1 MPLVPKANIS
11 CFLCIGFKSWF
22 SAFHRRKRLDSF
34 VVGRFGALL
43 QPFTFAVRLRRPV
56 RKLTKTR
63 KCCIC
68 SLNQLQD
75 LSVSLNLEEIITT
88 ACFRSPE
95 QVLDALQ
102 VVAQRGLT
110 EEQVKQ
116 RQAVFGRNQVMQ
128 KASVSWWQRIL
139 EQFQDRLVLLLLLA
153 ALVSFVLAWSEQP
166 NDRTWNVFIEPI
178 VILIILVI
186 NAVIG
191 VVQQTNADKAVE
203 ALKAYET
210 DQVIVIRD
218 AKRFPM
224 DAKELVPGD
233 IVELNTGM
241 KVAADM
247 RIVEILSSV
256 LLVDQSILTGESIS
270 AFKISEPIRQVNN
283 QRLVIQDKANIL
295 FQGTTI
301 TQGRCIAVVV
311 GIGSETEFG
320 KIQSDLSDMNQ
331 QSLQTPLQQKLDEFG
346 KLLTNIVLVICGVVW
361 IIHID
366 KFSEHGGIVQGAL
379 YYFKVAVAL
388 AVAAVPE
395 GLPAVV
401 TTCLALGAQRMAKQ
415 NAIVKS
421 LPCVETLGCTSV
433 ICCDKTGTLTTNK
446 MKAQQIFLVDWQQ
459 DENLKWMEIQLRDK
473 ASIESTG
480 ETTFFNMQTS
490 NAINP
495 RSIPSLVQLGCIS
508 SLCNDATV
516 SFRNGKSYPVGDP
529 TELALL
535 YLAEKIGVESSSE
548 SPTKDGLNENSID
561 IQSVN
566 LPARLYWISRYR
578 KRRTFEFS
586 RSRKSMSV
594 LVEGQVE
601 NNGKQL
607 SLLVKGAPENILERC
622 RYVQSS
628 QGKVIPL
635 DAVKKRSI
643 LECFQKTLST
653 SSLSLRCIGF
663 AYKPDATD
671 LLYVPNDENCCYEDV
686 ETDLV
691 FIGIVG
697 IADPPREQVKD
708 AIRLCKSAGIRV
720 IMVTGDNPITAQG
733 VARQVGLLSV
743 EEMSSSNKKLRIIS
757 SHDFDNLQA
766 HFSPESIYSAIRDL
780 VILARVEPL
789 QKLKLVEYLQKGNQI
804 VAMTGDGVNDA
815 PALRKADIGI
825 AMGSGTWVAKA
836 AAKIVLVDDD
846 FSTIVAAVKEG
857 RSIYMNLKHVIRY
870 VISSNIGEVC
880 CILISS
886 VLGMPETLIPVQLLW
901 VNLITDGLPATALSF
916 NASEPNMMEQ
926 PPRAPQAPFVDG
938 SLLFRFLTVGGY
950 IGVASIGGFVYWY
963 LFSPN
968 GPHLTWNELTSY
980 EQMTSMWKSD
990 NGGKTMALSVLV
1002 ISEMFNALN
1011 GLSESQS
1018 IFQLTPLSNPLLLT
1032 AISISVILHLM
1043 IVHIPWLQHIF
1054 SVTPLS
1060 ITEWLVV
1067 VGLSIPVLSIE
1078 ETFKWFYRQKR

>member
-1 MPLVPKANIS
+1 MSILQKAQIS
-11 CFLCIGFKSWF
+11 CFLCIGTQSWLSVF
-22 SAFHRRKRLDSF
+22 RRRRTLVDDI
-34 VVGRFGALL
+34 VVSRFGAFL
-43 QPFTFAVRLRRPV
+43 QPFTLVRRSTRAT
-56 RKLTKTR
+56 RNIFTTR
-63 KCCIC
+63 KFCSC

-75 LSVSLNLEEIITT
+75 LSVSLNLEEVVAT
-88 ACFRSPE
+88 ASFHSPQ

-102 VVAQRGLT
+102 VDVQRGLT
-110 EEQVKQ
+110 EEQVRQ
-116 RQAVFGRNQVMQ
+116 RQAIFGRNQVLQ
-128 KASVSWWQRIL
+128 KASVSWWQRIM
-139 EQFQDRLVLLLLLA
+139 EQFQDRLVLLLLA
-153 ALVSFVLAWSEQP
+153 AAFISLVLAWNEQSD
-166 NDRTWNVFIEPI
+166 NGTWNVFIEPV
-178 VILIILVI
+178 VILTILVI

-191 VVQQTNADKAVE
+191 VVQQTNAERAVE

-210 DQVIVIRD
+210 DEVIVIRD
-218 AKRFPM
+218 AEKFPM

-270 AFKISEPIRQVNN
+270 ASKVSEPIQQVSN

-311 GIGSETEFG
+311 GIGSATEFG
-320 KIQSDLSDMNQ
+320 KIQSDLSDMSQ

-346 KLLTNIVLVICGVVW
+346 KLLTNLVLVICGIVW

-366 KFSEHGGIVQGAL
+366 KFSEHGGIIEGAL

-401 TTCLALGAQRMAKQ
+401 TTCLALGAQRMAKE
-415 NAIVKS
+415 NAIVKN

-433 ICCDKTGTLTTNK
+433 ICCDKTGTLTTNR
-446 MKAQQIFLVDWQQ
+446 MRAQQIFLVDWQR
-459 DENLKWMEIQLRDK
+459 DENLQWMEIQMVET
-473 ASIESTG
+473 SNVENSV
-480 ETTFFNMQTS
+480 ETTFFNKQTS
-490 NAINP
+490 DTIQP
-495 RSIPSLVQLGCIS
+495 SSVPSLIQLGCIS

-516 SFRNGKSYPVGDP
+516 SFRDGKSYPLGDP

-535 YLAEKIGVESSSE
+535 YLAEKIGVEPFSSE
-548 SPTKDGLNENSID
+548 SFINNFCANPTD
-561 IQSVN
+561 IQSAN
-566 LPARLYWISRYR
+566 LPARSYWTSHYR

-594 LVEGQVE
+594 LVEKQIE

-607 SLLVKGAPENILERC
+607 SLLVKGAPENILDRC
-622 RYVQSS
+622 GYIQSS

-635 DAVKKRSI
+635 DISKKQTI
-643 LECFQKTLST
+643 LEYLQITLST

-663 AYKPDATD
+663 AYKS
-671 LLYVPNDENCCYEDV
+671 
-686 ETDLV
+686 ETDLI

-708 AIRLCKSAGIRV
+708 AISLCKSAGIRV

-733 VARQVGLLSV
+733 VARQIGLLPS
-743 EEMSSSNKKLRIIS
+743 EEMSSSSKKLNVLT
-757 SHDFDNLQA
+757 SHDFDHLQTNC
-766 HFSPESIYSAIRDL
+766 SSESIYSAIRDL

-789 QKLKLVEYLQKGNQI
+789 QKLKLVEYLQKGHQI

-815 PALRKADIGI
+815 PALQKADIGI

-880 CILISS
+880 CILLAS

-916 NASEPNMMEQ
+916 NASDSTLMEQ
-926 PPRAPQAPFVDG
+926 PPRSPQAPFVDG
-938 SLLFRFLTVGGY
+938 PLLFRFLTVGGY
-950 IGVASIGGFVYWY
+950 IGVASIGGFVYC
-963 LFSPN
+963 
-968 GPHLTWNELTSY
+968 Y
-980 EQMTSMWKSD
+980 EQMTNLWKSD
-990 NGGKTMALSVLV
+990 NEGKTMALSVLV

-1018 IFQLTPLSNPLLLT
+1018 IFQLTPLSNPLLLA
-1032 AISISVILHLM
+1032 AISISVTLHLM
-1043 IVHIPWLQHIF
+1043 IVHIPWLQHVF

-1060 ITEWLVV
+1060 VTEWLVV
-1067 VGLSIPVLSIE
+1067 VGLSIPVCE
-1078 ETFKWFYRQKR
+1078 EGGMWSESLLIHHSL